1 MARYERVT
9 EKAITAHLN
18 KDNEPGSKKPKWS
31 NGTVNITGDFTPG
44 RYSIGVWE
52 WSDSG
57 NLSVDIQKIVED
69 NAPATAT
76 DGEFD

>member
-9 EKAITAHLN
+9 EKAITAFLN
-18 KDNEPGSKKPKWS
+18 KDKEPGSKKPNWS
-31 NGTVNITGDFTPG
+31 NGTVNISKNVTPG
-44 RYSIGVWE
+44 RYSVGVWE
-52 WSDSG
+52 WPDSG

-69 NAPATAT
+69 NDTVTDT

>member
-44 RYSIGVWE
+44 RYS
-52 WSDSG
+52 
-57 NLSVDIQKIVED
+57 VDIQKIVED
-69 NAPATAT
+69 NDTVTDT